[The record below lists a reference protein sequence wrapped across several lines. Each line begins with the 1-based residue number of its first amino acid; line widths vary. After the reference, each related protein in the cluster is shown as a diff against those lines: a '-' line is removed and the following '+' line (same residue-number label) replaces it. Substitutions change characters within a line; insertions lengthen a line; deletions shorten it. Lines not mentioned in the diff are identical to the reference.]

1 MRGGMQQRTMLLG
14 GLAVTLFVVSTEE
27 RVWVLWL
34 VGFDGGRAG
43 MRAFSKKPGML
54 EQLAATCCILHFAV
68 QRTNYSQAA
77 YLHS

>member
-1 MRGGMQQRTMLLG
+1 
-14 GLAVTLFVVSTEE
+14 
-27 RVWVLWL
+27 
-34 VGFDGGRAG
+34 